1 MDTRQ
6 NHPYALFMLILSIL
20 SLGGL
25 AISAMGGLSAEQ
37 VSILQVA
44 DLVVCSLFFAD
55 FLWSIYHAP
64 DRGRYFLR
72 WGWLDLLSSVPM
84 IDALRVTRVARIF
97 RIVRLIRGIK
107 ATKILAQ
114 FILDRRAESAFLAAL
129 LLSILL
135 VVASSIA
142 ILQFETG
149 PSSNIH
155 SAEEAIWWAIATITT
170 VGYGDLYPV
179 TTEGR
184 IVASLLMVFGVILIG
199 TLSGFAAAW
208 FLKPAEEARESE
220 LAVVL
225 AEIRA
230 LKEQTNR

>member
-1 MDTRQ
+1 MESKQ
-6 NHPYALFMLILSIL
+6 NHPYVIFMLMLSVM
-20 SLGGL
+20 SLVGL
-25 AISAMGGLSAEQ
+25 AISASGGLTSEQ
-37 VSILQVA
+37 ASILQVA
-44 DLVVCSLFFAD
+44 DLVVCALFLAD
-55 FLWSIYHAP
+55 FLWSLYRAP

-84 IDALRVTRVARIF
+84 VDALRATRIARIF
-97 RIVRLIRGIK
+97 RIIRLIRGIK
-107 ATKILAQ
+107 ATKILAE
-114 FILDRRAESAFLAAL
+114 FILDRRAESALLAAL

-142 ILQFETG
+142 ILQLETV
-149 PSSNIH
+149 PASNIH
-155 SAEEAIWWAIATITT
+155 SAEEALWWAIATITT

-184 IVASLLMVFGVILIG
+184 IVASLLMIFGVILVG

-220 LAVVL
+220 MGAVL
-225 AEIRA
+225 AELRA
-230 LKEQTNR
+230 LRERVDR

>member
-1 MDTRQ
+1 MESKQ
-6 NHPYALFMLILSIL
+6 NHPYVIFMLMLSII
-20 SLGGL
+20 SLVGL
-25 AISAMGGLSAEQ
+25 AISASSSLTSEQ
-37 VSILQVA
+37 GSILQVA
-44 DLVVCSLFFAD
+44 DLVICGLFFAD
-55 FLWSIYHAP
+55 FLWSVYRAP
-64 DRGRYFLR
+64 DRSRYLLH

-149 PSSNIH
+149 PASNIH
-155 SAEEAIWWAIATITT
+155 SAEEAIWWAIATVTT
-170 VGYGDLYPV
+170 VGYGDLFPV

-184 IVASLLMVFGVILIG
+184 IVASLLMIFGVILIG

-208 FLKPAEEARESE
+208 FLKPSEAARESE
-220 LAVVL
+220 LAIVL
-225 AEIRA
+225 AELRS
-230 LKEQTNR
+230 LRQRVDQ

>member
-1 MDTRQ
+1 MESKQ
-6 NHPYALFMLILSIL
+6 NHPYVIFMLMLSVM
-20 SLGGL
+20 SLVGL
-25 AISAMGGLSAEQ
+25 AISASGGLTSEQ
-37 VSILQVA
+37 ASILQVA
-44 DLVVCSLFFAD
+44 DLVVCALFLAD
-55 FLWSIYHAP
+55 FLWSLYRAP

-84 IDALRVTRVARIF
+84 VDALRATRIARIF
-97 RIVRLIRGIK
+97 RIIRLIRGIK
-107 ATKILAQ
+107 ATKILAE
-114 FILDRRAESAFLAAL
+114 FILDRRAESALLAAL

-142 ILQFETG
+142 ILQLETV
-149 PSSNIH
+149 PASNIH
-155 SAEEAIWWAIATITT
+155 SAEEALWWAIATITT

-184 IVASLLMVFGVILIG
+184 IVASLLMIFGVILVG

-220 LAVVL
+220 MGAVL
-225 AEIRA
+225 AELRA
-230 LKEQTNR
+230 LRE